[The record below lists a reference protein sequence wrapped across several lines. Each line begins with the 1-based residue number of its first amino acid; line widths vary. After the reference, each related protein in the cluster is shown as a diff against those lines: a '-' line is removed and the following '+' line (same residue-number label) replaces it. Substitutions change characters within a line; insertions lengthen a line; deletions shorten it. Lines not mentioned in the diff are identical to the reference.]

1 MYSGLL
7 AEQRRKS
14 MQYYYGQPYGNEVE
28 GRSQVVTTEVLDA
41 IEGILPSLI
50 DMFVSSDEA
59 VRCDPTSPETEQ
71 IAKDATDYL
80 NHVFYKDNP
89 GFLILYCLFKDAL
102 LQKNGFSKVYW
113 ENYEETQKETYQGL
127 SDDEFTLL
135 MQDDSLELIEHT
147 QDQSPYGSTHDAV
160 FKRTKK
166 YGKTCVVPVPPE
178 EALVSRD
185 TPNDI
190 KKARFVEHKC
200 KKSISQLREMG
211 FSVPDDIADD
221 STGDWN
227 VERLE
232 RNKFDDDTVKN
243 EVGVGASR
251 EVWVRE
257 AYLRVDQDKDGISE
271 LWKITVVGKT
281 ILDKEEVDTIPFITG
296 TPILMPHKLYGLS
309 ISDLVMSIQ
318 EIKSTITRQLLDN
331 SYLANNGRYEALDGM
346 VNMDDLLTNRPGGIV
361 RVKTMG
367 AVARID
373 TPLLGAPT
381 FNLLEYFDR
390 VKNSRVGVS
399 PTQFAGDPNAL
410 NAKAHVAEIAR
421 DSAMQRIE
429 LIGRILAETA
439 VKPLFEA
446 ILELECKHQN
456 RPRQVKA
463 RTGWISVD
471 PRQWEDKITMTITV
485 GLGTGSQQTVLN
497 GAMGILNIQQGMAQ
511 VGLSG
516 RVVTEQNAY
525 HAGMAYAKAVF
536 PKLATQF
543 FTDPSTLPPAQP
555 QVDPKIQLMAQKA
568 MMQDQQKKLTLQ
580 AQYQMHQED
589 LQHEAGMQMANVAGQ
604 ASLKGIDVAS
614 QTNLQ
619 NMQHYHD
626 SQNAQN
632 QHLHEARTNAVN
644 QMHEHHQ
651 NRMLSKEQQAQQE
664 AQQQAQEEP
673 QPDEKDQGLQMV
685 AEGLQ
690 KLAEAQAESAKTN
703 QKMIEMLSQMV
714 KPEKDSQ
721 PIHVHVDA
729 KQGPVKRKIST
740 YRDEKG
746 NLGADVV
753 DE

>member
-1 MYSGLL
+1 
-7 AEQRRKS
+7 
-14 MQYYYGQPYGNEVE
+14 
-28 GRSQVVTTEVLDA
+28 VLDA

-59 VRCDPTSPETEQ
+59 VRCDPTSPESEQ

-80 NHVFYKDNP
+80 NHVFYKDNQ

-113 ENYEETQKETYQGL
+113 DNYEESGKESYEGL
-127 SDDEFTLL
+127 DDAELALL
-135 MQDDSLELIEHT
+135 MQDDGLELVEHE
-147 QDQSPYGSTHDAV
+147 QNGQYHDV
-160 FKRTKK
+160 TFRRTKK
-166 YGKTCVVPVPPE
+166 YGKTCVSPVPPE
-178 EALVSRD
+178 EALVARD
-185 TPNDI
+185 TSNDI
-190 KKARFVEHKC
+190 TKSRFVEHVC

-211 FSVPDDIADD
+211 FDVPDDISDD
-221 STGDWN
+221 SSPEWN
-227 VERLE
+227 PERIE
-232 RNKFDDDTVKN
+232 RNRKDDSDMPPET
-243 EVGVGASR
+243 GIGASR

-257 AYLRVDQDKDGISE
+257 AYLRVDYDGDGLSE
-271 LWKITVVGKT
+271 LLKTTVVGKT
-281 ILDKEEVDTIPFITG
+281 ILDKEEVDSQTFITG

-381 FNLLEYFDR
+381 FNLLEYFDQ

-446 ILELECKHQN
+446 ILELECKHQAA
-456 RPRQVKA
+456 PRTIQVKK
-463 RTGWISVD
+463 RWITVD
-471 PRQWEDKITMTITV
+471 PRMWKNKLSMTITV
-485 GLGTGSQQTVLN
+485 GLGTGSQQVAMN
-497 GAMGILNIQQGMAQ
+497 GAMGVLQIQQGMAAT
-511 VGLSG
+511 GLQG
-516 RVVTEQNAY
+516 RVVSEQNAY

-555 QVDPKIQLMAQKA
+555 QVDPKIQLAAEKMHV
-568 MMQDQQKKLTLQ
+568 QDAQKKLTLQ
-580 AQYQMHQED
+580 VQDKWHDQD
-589 LQHEAGMQMANVAGQ
+589 LQHEAGMQASQMAGQ

-614 QTNLQ
+614 QTNLTRMEHAHQ
-619 NMQHYHD
+619 G
-626 SQNAQN
+626 SQSSQ
-632 QHLHEARTNAVN
+632 QHLHEAHTAAAGQV
-644 QMHEHHQ
+644 HEHAQ
-651 NRMLSKEQQAQQE
+651 NRLSAQDQEKQIRQQLEEEHRQQVKEEKAQKDQQDR
-664 AQQQAQEEP
+664 
-673 QPDEKDQGLQMV
+673 DEKDKEDKKNLEEKIQKAKEESDKKIEKLQEENQKQM
-685 AEGLQ
+685 ETIKSLFE
-690 KLAEAQAESAKTN
+690 KLAVKKKKT
-703 QKMIEMLSQMV
+703 V
-714 KPEKDSQ
+714 KV
-721 PIHVHVDA
+721 I
-729 KQGPVKRKIST
+729 
-740 YRDEKG
+740 RDKTG
-746 NLGADVV
+746 NLVGADI
-753 DE
+753 EE

>member
-1 MYSGLL
+1 
-7 AEQRRKS
+7 

-80 NHVFYKDNP
+80 NHVFYKDNQ
-89 GFLILYCLFKDAL
+89 GFLNLYCLFKDAL

-113 ENYEETQKETYQGL
+113 EDYQDVEKETYEGL
-127 SDDEFTLL
+127 SDDEFTFL
-135 MQDDSLELIEHT
+135 MQDDELELIEHSS
-147 QDQSPYGSTHDAV
+147 DGLTHDAV

-200 KKSISQLREMG
+200 KKSISELRGMG
-211 FSVPDDIADD
+211 FTVPDDIADD
-221 STGDWN
+221 HSGEWN
-227 VERLE
+227 VERVE

-243 EVGVGASR
+243 EVGIGAAR
-251 EVWVRE
+251 EVWVKE
-257 AYLRVDQDKDGISE
+257 AYLRVDQDKDGIAE

-281 ILDKEEVDTIPFITG
+281 ILDKEEVDNIPFITG

-381 FNLLEYFDR
+381 FNLLEYFDQ

-446 ILELECKHQN
+446 ILELECKHQD
-456 RPRQVKA
+456 RPKQVKA
-463 RTGWISVD
+463 RTGWITVD
-471 PRQWEDKITMTITV
+471 PRQWKDKITMTITV

-497 GAMGILNIQQGMAQ
+497 GAMGILQIQQGMAAT
-511 VGLSG
+511 GLSG

-543 FTDPSTLPPAQP
+543 FTDPSTLPTAQP
-555 QVDPKIQLMAQKA
+555 QIDPKIQLAAQKA
-568 MMQDQQKKLTLQ
+568 QMQDQQKKDALGM
-580 AQYQMHQED
+580 QYQIHTED
-589 LQHEAGMQMANVAGQ
+589 LQHEAGMQAADVAGQ

-614 QTNLQ
+614 QTNLS
-619 NMQHYHD
+619 NMQHIQA
-626 SQNAQN
+626 SQQASN
-632 QHLHEARTNAVN
+632 QHLHEARTAAAGQV
-644 QMHEHHQ
+644 HEHAQ
-651 NRMLSKEQQAQQE
+651 NRMSSQEQERQIRQQLEAEHAQAEKERK
-664 AQQQAQEEP
+664 AQEDQKKKDE
-673 QPDEKDQGLQMV
+673 QDAMDKKAMEEKIASISDEKDQKIEKLQ
-685 AEGLQ
+685 E
-690 KLAEAQAESAKTN
+690 EN
-703 QKMIEMLSQMV
+703 QKAIKAMNEMMQSLH
-714 KPEKDSQ
+714 EK
-721 PIHVHVDA
+721 VTA
-729 KQGPVKRKIST
+729 KRKRT
-740 YRDEKG
+740 VKVVRDQAG
-746 NLGADVV
+746 NLIGADI
-753 DE
+753 EE